1 MTEPRLNNRLARQLK
16 AAIRES
22 GLTVYEIAKRAG
34 MAPDSLYLFLNSD
47 KKKRRD
53 IRLATA
59 AAIAE
64 VLGLELTKRDSQTKG
79 RAARV

>member
-1 MTEPRLNNRLARQLK
+1 MRAPDLNSRLARQLK
-16 AAIRES
+16 SAIRDS

-59 AAIAE
+59 GAIAE
-64 VLGLELTKRDSQTKG
+64 VLGLELTKRDSQPKG
-79 RAARV
+79 RKPDV